1 MTLTENVGVRL
12 EVQNRIT
19 LNGECRREPHI
30 DVYVNNKS
38 TIITQLS
45 VYKGNQHDKV
55 QCVLGKR

>member
-38 TIITQLS
+38 TIIT
-45 VYKGNQHDKV
+45 
-55 QCVLGKR
+55 